1 MTKKFNQWLLP
12 LFFVLLF
19 ILIRSIYFDNLF
31 NFVYDQVSSSTE
43 ILKLWRTKSIS
54 LLGPPMSFTV
64 EHRQVFF
71 GGFSYLMQFVFLA
84 IGSFDPF
91 LSTYAFMVFS
101 ALMIFPLYFGT
112 KRLINQ
118 TAAIIMATLY
128 TLLPYF
134 IESTSSM
141 WNPYFM
147 FSLFP
152 LIVYLMG
159 LFKTK
164 KSPWLFLFL
173 SILGGICFQLH
184 YLFIFA
190 WVGIGVYYFFV
201 EKLSRKFLAIF
212 ILGFAIGIA
221 NLMLFEVRNN
231 FYLLQTLWIYVTHP
245 RNVSQH
251 WIAPYYILSE
261 VFFAIL
267 AGLSIF
273 RKRLNNTMVV
283 ALFIVLL
290 LMSIPYITTDARERS
305 YPKDWYYEDDIE
317 VYKIIK
323 DNLPTYQ
330 DVNIFEF
337 YDATGNVP
345 KYFLKLDNVLLDY
358 DDYYGNKYLYVSYKD
373 DQFMKNAAYE
383 VASFNPSRIVKT
395 WKINDVYNL
404 FLLERL

>member
-1 MTKKFNQWLLP
+1 M
-12 LFFVLLF
+12 LF
-19 ILIRSIYFDNLF
+19 RS
-31 NFVYDQVSSSTE
+31 
-43 ILKLWRTKSIS
+43 
-54 LLGPPMSFTV
+54 
-64 EHRQVFF
+64 
-71 GGFSYLMQFVFLA
+71 
-84 IGSFDPF
+84 
-91 LSTYAFMVFS
+91 
-101 ALMIFPLYFGT
+101 
-112 KRLINQ
+112 
-118 TAAIIMATLY
+118 
-128 TLLPYF
+128 
-134 IESTSSM
+134 
-141 WNPYFM
+141 
-147 FSLFP
+147 

-164 KSPWLFLFL
+164 KSPWLFLLL

-221 NLMLFEVRNN
+221 NLILFEVRNN
-231 FYLLQTLWIYVTHP
+231 FYLSQTLWIYVTHP

-267 AGLSIF
+267 AILAIF
-273 RKRLNNTMVV
+273 RKRLNNTMVA

-290 LMSIPYITTDARERS
+290 LISIPYITTDARTRS

-330 DVNIFEF
+330 DVNVFEF

-358 DDYYGNKYLYVSYKD
+358 DDYYGNKYLYVTYKD

-383 VASFNPSRIVKT
+383 VASFNPSRIIKT